1 MYTRLPP
8 ALLPLGS
15 RSAPA
20 AARGRNRLAVG
31 AAAGVRL
38 TEFVRG
44 VLGARGERA
53 ATLAI
58 ESKLRRK
65 VVNLD
70 TSSSAQTEAQSAGL
84 RAARS
89 GSSGRAKHGLS
100 GKQSKNVVS
109 RVTQGAFICR
119 TRITCHSVRKCRN
132 RLCVEAADD
141 PKRPRTPGFPVTPSS
156 GYCIGTETAA
166 PISTRCVFTFGWF
179 VP

>member
-20 AARGRNRLAVG
+20 AARGKNRLSVG
-31 AAAGVRL
+31 AAAGIRL
-38 TEFVRG
+38 TDFVRG

-58 ESKLRRK
+58 ESKLRRR

-70 TSSSAQTEAQSAGL
+70 NSSSVQTEAQSAGM

-89 GSSGRAKHGLS
+89 GSSGRAERGLS
-100 GKQSKNVVS
+100 GKQSKKMVS
-109 RVTQGAFICR
+109 RVAQGACVCWM
-119 TRITCHSVRKCRN
+119 RITHHSVRKCRN
-132 RLCVEAADD
+132 HLCVRTAED
-141 PKRPRTPGFPVTPSS
+141 PKRPRIPGFSVTLSP
-156 GYCIGTETAA
+156 GYFIGTETAA
-166 PISTRCVFTFGWF
+166 PL
-179 VP
+179 